1 MKSQIPATLVGMLAC
16 TASLAARPML
26 PVDSA
31 ASASRALAVALGLQ
45 DSVRYPFEQ
54 MIDGARGIA
63 VRSLAILGAS
73 TTPAAAMQ
81 GVTLACPLSGTLTA
95 KLSRL
100 PLRRLSITW
109 DDCASLIENQEIL
122 SYDGKGELVLGAN
135 SFDAD
140 FLLLLQL
147 GNADEKFVETWR
159 STESD
164 PGREERVFALGAI
177 GRVPLTQ
184 DAGRYLGQF
193 FYALDGEL
201 EWRFIPSDAAGAP
214 PGSRL
219 LQTAKNLVV
228 RGATTWLEAQQVLDE
243 DLTISGSTQ
252 GMHFPGL
259 APPELQDRFSA
270 QDFRVHRTSRPDKP
284 YFDTVTVD
292 GRIDYLWTP
301 GGAQGCGDGRYSFRT
316 LVPIVHGLNGSLQSF
331 AQGKIVLNGAAT
343 ATFLPGDGPAPP
355 EWYTPGPDERPTL
368 VRIDMGSAGVYE
380 HTSFAPLV
388 TLPIYDGC
396 FDDEA
401 VD

>member
-1 MKSQIPATLVGMLAC
+1 MTSRIAATLVGMLAC
-16 TASLAARPML
+16 TASLAARPTL

-31 ASASRALAVALGLQ
+31 ATASRALSVALDLQ
-45 DSVRYPFEQ
+45 DSVRYPFET
-54 MIDGARGIA
+54 MIDGARDIA
-63 VRSLAILGAS
+63 VRSLAILDAG

-95 KLSRL
+95 KLSRP

-109 DDCASLIENQEIL
+109 DDCASLVEDQATL
-122 SYDGKGELVLGAN
+122 SFDGKGELVLGAN

-147 GNADEKFVETWR
+147 GNAGEEFVETWR
-159 STESD
+159 AAGSE
-164 PGREERVFALGAI
+164 PGREERVFSLAAI
-177 GRVPLTQ
+177 GRVPLTRNE
-184 DAGRYLGQF
+184 GRYHGQF

-201 EWRFIPSDAAGAP
+201 DWRFLADDAAGASP
-214 PGSRL
+214 TSRL
-219 LQTAKNLVV
+219 LHTAKNLVV
-228 RGATTWLEAQQVLDE
+228 RGSTTWLEAQQVLDE

-252 GMHFPGL
+252 VMHFAEL
-259 APPELQDRFSA
+259 APPELQQRFSA

-284 YFDTVTVD
+284 YFDTLTVD

-301 GGAQGCGDGRYSFRT
+301 GGVHGCGDGRYSFRT
-316 LVPIVHGLNGSLQSF
+316 LVPIVHGQNGSLQSF

-343 ATFLPGDGPAPP
+343 ATFLVGDGPAPP

-388 TLPIYDGC
+388 TLPIFDGC
-396 FDDEA
+396 FDSAAGE
-401 VD
+401 